1 VRAPHVAL
9 YYTLAVCVLLQAAAN
24 ESAAKRWRGKT
35 EQAPHTGT
43 RSRRSAA
50 PCTRFCDELTEERGH
65 ASSALLRFERR
76 RPRFVG
82 ETLEERSFERVV
94 ALLRRLQK
102 RGESGLVANI
112 VQQWVAHQV
121 GIGKKT
127 LLDTV
132 AQRVHR

>member
-1 VRAPHVAL
+1 MSHCTIRWPYAFC
-9 YYTLAVCVLLQAAAN
+9 YGLLRTKPLL
-24 ESAAKRWRGKT
+24 SAGEAKRSKPPKGS
-35 EQAPHTGT
+35 
-43 RSRRSAA
+43 RSLLSAA

-65 ASSALLRFERR
+65 ARSALLRFERR

-82 ETLEERSFERVV
+82 ETLEKRSFEGVV
-94 ALLRRLQK
+94 ALLGRLQK

-112 VQQWVAHQV
+112 IQQWVAHQV

-127 LLDTV
+127 LVDTV